1 MEEKKKISVKK
12 IVVLSII
19 GLVCLAYYAFLIA
32 GYFVIFDNEIYQGLN
47 IFVVSTNKEPLHLV
61 LRVFSSIVL
70 ILSFSFFIRL
80 FLNWI
85 VRFMRKGKALV
96 TLISSF
102 IKYLA
107 IIILIFVVLAVCGV
121 ETTTLLA
128 GAGILSLIV
137 GLGAQPLIEDII
149 AGLFIVFEQVFE
161 VGDIIVVE
169 DFRGTVKEM
178 GIRTTKIEDAGG
190 DIKVINNSDIR
201 TLINMTSE
209 LSLAICDVAIEYQ
222 ESLERVESII
232 RNNLDKLKKCNK
244 AIVNGPFYLGVQT
257 LGSSGVTLRITAE
270 CNEMMKFQVQRDL
283 NRAIKLLFDENE
295 INIPFNQLVVHQ
307 PETKFLSAS
316 EKQKK
321 EAQKLIKDHQEKG
334 KNIADDD
341 SDR

>member
-1 MEEKKKISVKK
+1 MEEKKKVSVKK
-12 IVVLSII
+12 IVVLSIV
-19 GLVCLAYYAFLIA
+19 GLVCLAYYGFLIA
-32 GYFVIFDNEIYQGLN
+32 GYFVMFDNDIYQGLN
-47 IFVVSTNKEPLHLV
+47 IFIDSASREPLHLL
-61 LRVFSSIVL
+61 LRVISSIVL
-70 ILSFSFFIRL
+70 ILSISFFIRL

-85 VRFMRKGKALV
+85 VRFLKKGRALV

-107 IIILIFVVLAVCGV
+107 IIILIFVILAVCGV

-209 LSLAICDVAIEYQ
+209 LSLAICDVSIEYQ

-232 RNNLDKLKKCNK
+232 RSNLDKLKKCNK
-244 AIVNGPFYLGVQT
+244 AIVNGPFYLGVQN

-283 NRAIKLLFDENE
+283 NRAIKLLFDENK

-307 PETKFLSAS
+307 PETEFLAAS
-316 EKQKK
+316 QQQKK
-321 EAQKLIKDHQEKG
+321 DAQKLVDEHQEKG
-334 KNIADDD
+334 KNIADDN
-341 SDR
+341 SVH